1 MLGDQKRYVAPE
13 EIAVEPGLAFLE
25 RNALG
30 EIDAVP
36 NAAAGGAA
44 EFGTQTF
51 MMPTL
56 MR

>member
-44 EFGTQTF
+44 EFGTQTWYANV
-51 MMPTL
+51 
-56 MR
+56 